1 MTTDHNPTDRPDHV
15 AYRLETSQHFA
26 EWLSGE
32 LAHRAQLDHDG
43 TTEPEP
49 AATKGAGAVRIFGRL
64 TSQLARVCEL
74 VNLTLSQ
81 IVLNND
87 LGMAWILLEQARQ
100 QLGHAAASAAA
111 IGAQRQLTDDELE
124 SEAGALAQLVWFLQR
139 DRMPWPDDASVV
151 VDFGS
156 GLDAAP
162 DFRPDTA
169 LELVPLQLL
178 ANATMTFSAGDAVQ
192 VVGDTVMMMAFGEY
206 VGTIMAEAMELLEY
220 CADQSNE
227 PNLLSL
233 VETGHQVADLVA
245 GAFPPA
251 WQVFHGPAG
260 FPDGTT

>member
-32 LAHRAQLDHDG
+32 LAHRAQLDHDS

-49 AATKGAGAVRIFGRL
+49 AATQGGGAVRTFGRL

-100 QLGHAAASAAA
+100 QLGHAA

-124 SEAGALAQLVWFLQR
+124 SEAAALAQLVWFLQR
-139 DRMPWPDDASVV
+139 DRMPWPDDVSVV

-156 GLDAAP
+156 GPEAAP

-178 ANATMTFSAGDAVQ
+178 ANAAMTFSAGDAVQ
-192 VVGDTVMMMAFGEY
+192 VVGDKVMMMAFGEY

-220 CADQSNE
+220 CADQANE
-227 PNLLSL
+227 PNVLSL

-260 FPDGTT
+260 FPDGTA